1 MAGLTVSV
9 SMSRLTWLK
18 LKRSSVT
25 KLRTEHMAPGGRDGR
40 APAPYLRRE
49 VVGRGKK
56 KKNGEAS
63 ASELGTHGDQW
74 GVEVGRLRSE

>member
-40 APAPYLRRE
+40 SPAPYLRRE
-49 VVGRGKK
+49 VVGKGKQARQDWGSMAT
-56 KKNGEAS
+56 NGES
-63 ASELGTHGDQW
+63 RS
-74 GVEVGRLRSE
+74 VG

>member
-40 APAPYLRRE
+40 SPAPYLRRE

-56 KKNGEAS
+56 KKGKQARQDWGPMATDGES
-63 ASELGTHGDQW
+63 RS
-74 GVEVGRLRSE
+74 VG